1 MQGFKLLDAC
11 VECSKALHLC
21 AAQRAAVQD
30 VELAVQ
36 ERLLRCTDFGHH
48 ALLHALVQRQISLQV
63 SFWLS
68 SDKTSSLS
76 YAFLHALR

>member
-1 MQGFKLLDAC
+1 
-11 VECSKALHLC
+11 
-21 AAQRAAVQD
+21 
-30 VELAVQ
+30 
-36 ERLLRCTDFGHH
+36 
-48 ALLHALVQRQISLQV
+48 VQRQISLQV